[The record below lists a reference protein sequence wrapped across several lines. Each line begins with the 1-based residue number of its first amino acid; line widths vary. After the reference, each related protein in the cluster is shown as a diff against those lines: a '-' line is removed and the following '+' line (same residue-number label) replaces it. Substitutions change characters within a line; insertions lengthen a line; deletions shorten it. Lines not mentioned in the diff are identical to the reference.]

1 MRKCTCYIEL
11 VEFDNASKVL
21 KDIEAVAFDTQD
33 SRVIYAEIKKLKA
46 MMSKSSE
53 KEKEFS

>member
-1 MRKCTCYIEL
+1 VRKCTCYIEL